1 LKHKNK
7 FIYIQILFSG
17 SVNLKEVT
25 KSKINFVSED
35 IPDEKEIEDLKKWC
49 NEFIKNRLI
58 NPENNSLGLSVRL
71 EDEFIITGNKLK
83 ENLSNDCFVRVA
95 NYDVYKNSLYIEGVL
110 EPSPEALMHYL
121 IYNTRFEVNAI
132 FCGKDDSILKHA
144 KELKLVETKEEI
156 PPGSME
162 LANEVLDV
170 LGENNFI
177 VIKNYGFLSLGRN
190 MKEAGEL
197 AIKIHHKAVSLK

>member
-1 LKHKNK
+1 VDVK
-7 FIYIQILFSG
+7 Q
-17 SVNLKEVT
+17 VT
-25 KSKINFVSED
+25 KFKTNFVSDE
-35 IPDEKEIEDLKKWC
+35 IPDEKEIEELKKWC
-49 NEFIKNRLI
+49 NEFLKNKLI
-58 NPENNSLGLSVRL
+58 NPENNSLGLSFRS

-83 ENLSNDCFVRVA
+83 ENLSNDCFIRVA
-95 NYDVYKNSLYIEGVL
+95 NYDVYKNSLYVEGIL
-110 EPSPEALMHYL
+110 EPSLDALIHYL

-132 FCGKDDSILKHA
+132 FCGNDDSILKHA

-156 PPGSME
+156 PPGSTE

-170 LGENNFI
+170 LGGNNFI

-197 AIKIHHKAVSLK
+197 AIKIHQKASSLK

>member
-1 LKHKNK
+1 VDVK
-7 FIYIQILFSG
+7 Q
-17 SVNLKEVT
+17 VT
-25 KSKINFVSED
+25 KFKTNFVSDE
-35 IPDEKEIEDLKKWC
+35 IPDEKEIEELKKWC
-49 NEFIKNRLI
+49 SEFLTSKLI
-58 NPENNSLGLSVRL
+58 NSENNSLGLSFRS

-83 ENLSNDCFVRVA
+83 ENLSNDCFIRVA
-95 NYDVYKNSLYIEGVL
+95 NYDVYKNSLYVEGIL
-110 EPSPEALMHYL
+110 EPSLDALIHYL

-132 FCGKDDSILKHA
+132 FCGNDDSILKHV

-156 PPGSME
+156 FPGSTE

-197 AIKIHHKAVSLK
+197 AIKIHQKASSLK